1 VFVVEGPRAIGAA
14 FEAGAALEALYTA
27 PDAATRC
34 ADLLEESVRRGVQI
48 VPLAPGVIERVSDA
62 VTPQPVLAVARIPA
76 RDLADADV
84 SLVVVLADV
93 REPGNAGTIVRSAE
107 GAGATAVVFCHGS
120 ADAYA
125 PKVVRATAGALFHV
139 PVFEAGSAR
148 EVVDVLREKEVRVL
162 GTVADGGEAYH
173 AFDWT
178 APTAIVLGN
187 EAWGL
192 PADVADAVDSWVS
205 IPLAGRTESLNVAMA
220 ASVLL
225 FEARRQR
232 AATRP

>member
-1 VFVVEGPRAIGAA
+1 M
-14 FEAGAALEALYTA
+14 
-27 PDAATRC
+27 
-34 ADLLEESVRRGVQI
+34 
-48 VPLAPGVIERVSDA
+48 
-62 VTPQPVLAVARIPA
+62 
-76 RDLADADV
+76 
-84 SLVVVLADV
+84 
-93 REPGNAGTIVRSAE
+93 
-107 GAGATAVVFCHGS
+107 
-120 ADAYA
+120 
-125 PKVVRATAGALFHV
+125 VRATAGALFHV